1 MTNTMTT
8 MKIWMATP
16 MAAFPAYPTKCP
28 TRARSTIPWSPPMRF
43 CSIVGQASIQ
53 TARAS
58 GPSTMERSRGLLPAL
73 GIQAPAP
80 RPRGG
85 EIEPDEAEQDGGVSL
100 IEHRPEAL
108 WGVAQEIRDRHLARE
123 NEGHR
128 PGEQSDEEEQAA
140 KRLEDAGNAGQ
151 RRDRRGAP
159 AWHDGC
165 RKREQL
171 GRPELHEEK
180 GGDDAEHAEQ
190 ARGPARPLRDEVRCG
205 HDACLTFRFS

>member
-58 GPSTMERSRGLLPAL
+58 GPSTMERSRSLPPPL
-73 GIQAPAP
+73 GIQAP
-80 RPRGG
+80 RPRARGRDVEPNEAVDHGG
-85 EIEPDEAEQDGGVSL
+85 RALIEDCPEAVRPVPDEIG
-100 IEHRPEAL
+100 
-108 WGVAQEIRDRHLARE
+108 DRHLA
-123 NEGHR
+123 GQQKGDGT
-128 PGEQSDEEEQAA
+128 GEQPDEEEQTSEG
-140 KRLEDAGNAGQ
+140 LQDASQAEQRGDGHCATAG
-151 RRDRRGAP
+151 
-159 AWHDGC
+159 HDGA

-171 GRPELHEEK
+171 GRSELHEDE
-180 GGDDAEHAEQ
+180 GRDDPEDAVQ
-190 ARGPARPLRDEVRCG
+190 ARRRGAPATRQRGIAHE
-205 HDACLTFRFS
+205 SS